1 MGLGSDTLPAVERR
15 PPRDQDPDETDAEA
29 RAIDQADDPAADEPA
44 REAADTE
51 PSFEDDEPPY
61 DDDLDDELPDEEP
74 ARRAPHIIRAALAIA
89 LILVLF
95 AIPDL
100 VTLPQRDEL
109 ATYRGT
115 IVELVEA
122 PAQPGPGLA
131 PNVRVRL
138 SEGPLEGQVVDAN
151 LEGPGGTV
159 DVSGYHEGDDV
170 VVTFSRTPDGQEYVA
185 VSDRW
190 RLPQIGALAVLFA
203 AVVVLIGGWRGVR
216 ALIAL
221 GLTIAVVLRILLPL
235 LIEGVSPIPL
245 AVAAATG
252 VTIATI
258 VLTEGW
264 SRSSVAAILGT
275 ATALALTGMLG
286 AAVTQIGGFTGAAA
300 SDLIFLQT
308 QAGTALDLRGLL
320 LAAFILGSIGV
331 LDDVTVTQAAFIDE
345 VGMRA
350 GLRGRQLF
358 ASALDIGRSHIA
370 ATINTLFLAYVGATL
385 PLLVILIVSQQ
396 PAALVLN
403 GEVIAIEIVR
413 TLVGSIGIVAAVPIT
428 SAIATLL
435 VSAGDRRRAE
445 QQAWSAAA
453 RRAEDGFEPNAP
465 LPPRPPRRRLRLPRF
480 GDPLPTLVGGLLLI
494 GLTTALVAALIGPLG
509 PTPAGAANAS
519 PSLVAGSPGP
529 SAGVSSGPSGPAGSA
544 SPGPSRAAA
553 SATAVP
559 PSGGPSPTSDVV
571 PLAVEGEPVDV
582 LDGSGRLGAVTL
594 LEWQTEELASGPVL
608 HARVGYDADR
618 AWTVGPGNWSV
629 LSAAGEEAI
638 ATPGTRSPS
647 LNQRSLAPGQTIEGW
662 ITVPMPGPDADVFL
676 VYRSASGT
684 PVFAIDLR

>member
-1 MGLGSDTLPAVERR
+1 VERR
-15 PPRDQDPDETDAEA
+15 PPRDQDAHESEVQA
-29 RAIDQADDPAADEPA
+29 RAGERRAGD
-44 REAADTE
+44 
-51 PSFEDDEPPY
+51 EDDEGTYDEGSYDEAYQEGTY
-61 DDDLDDELPDEEP
+61 DDRPTDEAGFDAEP
-74 ARRAPHIIRAALAIA
+74 ARRAPHIIRAALALA
-89 LILVLF
+89 LIVGLF
-95 AIPDL
+95 ALPDL

-115 IVELVEA
+115 IVEML
-122 PAQPGPGLA
+122 PTPPPDQGPQPG
-131 PNVRVRL
+131 VRVRL
-138 SEGPLEGQVVDAN
+138 AEGPLSGQVVDAN
-151 LEGPGGTV
+151 LEGPGGTIDTSSYRV
-159 DVSGYHEGDDV
+159 GDDV
-170 VVTFSRTPDGQEYVA
+170 VVTISRTSDGQEYIA

-190 RLPQIGALAVLFA
+190 RLPQLGALALLFA
-203 AVVVLIGGWRGVR
+203 ATVILIGGWRGVR

-221 GLTIAVVLRILLPL
+221 GLTIAVVMRILLPL

-275 ATALALTGMLG
+275 ATALALTGLLG

-300 SDLIFLQT
+300 SDLLFLQT
-308 QAGTALDLRGLL
+308 QAGGGLDLRGLL
-320 LAAFILGSIGV
+320 LAAFIIGSVGV

-350 GLRGRQLF
+350 GLRGRELF
-358 ASALDIGRSHIA
+358 GSALDIGRSHIA

-435 VSAGDRRRAE
+435 VSASDRRRAE
-445 QQAWSAAA
+445 QTAWTAAVGSD
-453 RRAEDGFEPNAP
+453 EDGFEPNAA
-465 LPPRPPRRRLRLPRF
+465 PPPPPRRFRLPRL
-480 GDPLPTLVGGLLLI
+480 GDPLFTLVGGLLLV
-494 GLTTALVAALIGPLG
+494 GATTALVAALLGPLG

-519 PSLVAGSPGP
+519 PSPIAGSPRPSGGSSAAASVPVGASPTSVAPSPGASASGP
-529 SAGVSSGPSGPAGSA
+529 SAPVGG
-544 SPGPSRAAA
+544 SPG
-553 SATAVP
+553 
-559 PSGGPSPTSDVV
+559 SGSPSPSSDVV

-582 LDGSGRLGAVTL
+582 LDASGRLGAVTL
-594 LEWQTEELASGPVL
+594 LEWDTEDGPAGTVL
-608 HARVGYDADR
+608 HARIGYQADR
-618 AWTVGPGNWSV
+618 AWTVGPANWSV
-629 LSAAGEEAI
+629 LAASGEEAI
-638 ATPGTRSPS
+638 AEPGTRSPS
-647 LNQRSLAPGQTIEGW
+647 LDERSLAPGQAIEGW
-662 ITVPMPGPDADVFL
+662 ITAPMPGPDADVFL
-676 VYRSASGT
+676 VYRSAAGT